1 LFVGATAGNGTA
13 AGISGRVTRSLGVGE
28 MIMKKRIVVFA
39 IFLGVL
45 QATFGCA
52 EQKRE
57 TQAATNLARA
67 EVLQIAEAT
76 AKSEGY
82 DVSKYNM
89 TGCHYEFTRKDHTW
103 TVFYELKPPAP
114 PGGHFMVSID
124 DQTKK
129 ASLAHGE

>member
-1 LFVGATAGNGTA
+1 
-13 AGISGRVTRSLGVGE
+13 
-28 MIMKKRIVVFA
+28 MKKRIVAFA
-39 IFLGVL
+39 ILIGVL
-45 QATFGCA
+45 QSAFGCA

-57 TQAATNLARA
+57 TQPETSLARA

-76 AKSEGY
+76 ARSEGY

-89 TGCHYEFTRKDHTW
+89 TGCHYEFTSKDHTW
-103 TVFYELKPPAP
+103 TVFYELEPPAP

-129 ASLAHGE
+129 ATLARGE